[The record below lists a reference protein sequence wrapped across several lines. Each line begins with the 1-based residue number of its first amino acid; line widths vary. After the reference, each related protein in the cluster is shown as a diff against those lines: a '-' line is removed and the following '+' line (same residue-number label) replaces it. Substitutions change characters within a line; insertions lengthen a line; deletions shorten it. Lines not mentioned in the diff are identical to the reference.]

1 MVKSQSPLNVDEA
14 RKKLEE
20 LSPER
25 RALLAQLLRKK
36 AGEQEGGGRRAEP
49 ELPEIVPAPADRYAP
64 FPLTE
69 LQQAYWFGRT
79 SAFEMG
85 AVASCAYVEVE
96 RAGLDLER
104 FNRAWERLTARHDML
119 RAVVLPDG
127 RQQVLETVPPYQV
140 EVLDLR
146 SQPAEAREARLKEI
160 SAAIL
165 DHLRPADEWPLYDIR
180 AARLDEDRTRL
191 HFRFDLLAFDAAS
204 ITKLF
209 RELTVLYDNPDAV
222 LNPLEITYRDYVLA
236 ARKILDTPL
245 YKRSREY
252 WMNRLASLPPAPD
265 LPLAKSPGAVDK
277 PQFSRRRSR
286 VDADAWSRL
295 KKRAAQVDVT
305 PTGVLL
311 TIFADV
317 LATWSKSPRLT
328 INIPLF
334 NRLNLH
340 PQINDIVGYFD
351 TLLLLGFDPAPDATF
366 EARAKRA
373 QAQIW
378 SDLEHRYVDGV
389 EVLRELANLKGS
401 QTEARMP
408 VVFTSVIDEK
418 FDAVVSQF
426 GKITRG
432 VNPTSQV
439 WLDLHVDELD
449 GDLIIKWDA
458 VDELFPPGVMDEML
472 EAFVRMV
479 RRLAGGEAAWHKI
492 ERDLLPPPQVEMQK
506 KYNDTGAPLPQGL
519 LQDRIEAQVR
529 LRPDHP
535 AVIAGNQVLSYQ
547 EVYRR
552 ANRIGRWLRDQGA
565 RPNQLVAIVMEKGWE
580 QAAGVLGVIHS
591 GAAYLPI
598 DPEFPKDRIWHL
610 LDHGQVRFVLTQSW
624 IQKKL
629 EWPASVQVMCVD
641 DDNAWAGM
649 ADDRLDPVQNP
660 RDLAYVIYTSGSTGL
675 PKGVM
680 EEHEGVLNT
689 VVDINQRFGV
699 THEDRGFLLSSLGFD
714 LSVYDIFGLLSAG
727 GTIVFPDPA
736 GVRDPAHWAEQ
747 IERHWVTIWNTVP
760 ALMQLLVDY
769 VSGQGK
775 RLAPTLRLALLSG
788 DWIPVNLPDQIR
800 SLGNGPRVISL
811 GGATEASIW
820 SILYPIER
828 VDPAWKSIP
837 YGRPMVNQRFYVLNE
852 TLEPCPAWVAG
863 ELYIGG
869 IGLARGYWRDEEKTN
884 ARFITHPR
892 TGERLYRTGDLG
904 RFLPDGNIEFIG
916 RADFQVKIRGYR
928 IELGEIENILTQH
941 PAVREAVVTAVGQ
954 SQKDKRLVAYIV
966 PEAPARE
973 VEGGI
978 PEAPMAKSGNGR
990 SAGDGAVLTDPLKRM
1005 EFKLKHHGIRKDVDK
1020 PSVNLPK
1027 HQNSEIAREAYL
1039 GRQSYR
1045 RFLESPL
1052 LLERFGRFLDCLSRL
1067 EIEHSPLPKYRYP
1080 SAGGLYPVQVYLYV
1094 KPGRVEGVP
1103 GGTYYYH
1110 PEQHRLVQI
1119 SAEARIP
1126 HDIHTPNNLDIFD
1139 SSAFSIFLVGRMK
1152 AIRPLYGEQSR
1163 DFCLLEA
1170 GYMSQLLMEA
1180 AAEWDIGLCPIGGV
1194 EFSRVREAFGL
1205 DEGHEYLHCLFGGAI
1220 EPAQKRVFSFLEEST
1235 SSSMM
1240 MTLPASVRHGADD
1253 LSPENLR
1260 NYLAEKLPDY
1270 MIPVAFVRLE
1280 ALPLSSNGK
1289 VDRRA
1294 LPEPDGPQADSGVAF
1309 VQPETDIEKT
1319 IAAVWKEA
1327 LDTDRV
1333 GLDDNFFDLGGNS
1346 LRIIQVHMKLRE
1358 RVKKELALVDLFRFP
1373 TIRALSVFF
1382 SQEEDSRAEM
1392 TDSVSRADTRRALR
1406 SRRPPVR

>member
-1 MVKSQSPLNVDEA
+1 MVKSQFPLKVDDA
-14 RKKLEE
+14 RKRLEE

-36 AGEQEGGGRRAEP
+36 AGEKEGGERRRDS
-49 ELPEIVPAPADRYAP
+49 ELPEIVSAPDERYSP

-85 AVASCAYVEVE
+85 ALVSCAYVEVE

-104 FNRAWERLTARHDML
+104 FGQAWERLIARHDML

-127 RQQVLETVPPYQV
+127 RQQVLETVPPYRI

-146 SQPAEAREARLKEI
+146 GQPAEAVEARLKEV
-160 SAAIL
+160 STGML
-165 DHLRPADEWPLYDIR
+165 DDPRPADEWPLYDIR
-180 AARLDEDRTRL
+180 ATRLDDDRARL

-209 RELTVLYDNPDAV
+209 RELAVLYDNPGAE
-222 LNPLEITYRDYVLA
+222 LPPLEITYRDYVLA
-236 ARKILDTPL
+236 ARKILDSPL

-252 WMNRLASLPPAPD
+252 WMNRLTTLPPAPD
-265 LPLAKSPGAVDK
+265 LPLAKSPGAIEK
-277 PQFSRRRSR
+277 PRFSRRRAR
-286 VDADAWSRL
+286 VDADTWSRL

-317 LATWSKSPRLT
+317 LAAWSKSSRLT

-340 PQINDIVGYFD
+340 PRINDIVGYFD
-351 TLLLLGFDPAPDATF
+351 TLLLLGFDPSPEDSF

-378 SDLEHRYVDGV
+378 SDLEHRYMDGV

-418 FDAVVSQF
+418 FDAEVSRF
-426 GKITRG
+426 GQIIRG

-439 WLDLHVDELD
+439 WLDLHVDEQD

-472 EAFVRMV
+472 EAFIRLI
-479 RRLAGGEAAWHKI
+479 RRLAGDEGAWRRV
-492 ERDLLPPPQVEMQK
+492 ERDLLPPSQAEMQK
-506 KYNDTGAPLPQGL
+506 EYNQTGAPVPRGL
-519 LQDRIEAQVR
+519 LQDRFEDQVHQ
-529 LRPDHP
+529 RPDHP
-535 AVIAGNQVLSYQ
+535 AVIAGDRTLSYQ
-547 EVYRR
+547 ELYQR

-565 RPNQLVAIVMEKGWE
+565 KPNQLVAIVMEKGWE

-598 DPEFPKDRIWHL
+598 DPEFPKDRIWRL

-629 EWPASVQVMCVD
+629 EWPASVQVMSVD
-641 DDNAWAGM
+641 EDNAWAGM
-649 ADDRLDPVQNP
+649 ADDRLEPVQNP

-689 VVDINQRFGV
+689 VLDINQRFGV
-699 THEDRGFLLSSLGFD
+699 THADRGFLLSSLGFD

-747 IERHWVTIWNTVP
+747 IERHGVTIWNTVP

-769 VSGQGK
+769 VASQGR
-775 RLAPTLRLALLSG
+775 RLTPTLRLALLSG

-837 YGRPMVNQRFYVLNE
+837 YGRPMINQRFYVLNE
-852 TLEPCPAWVAG
+852 ALESCPAWVAG

-869 IGLARGYWRDEEKTN
+869 TGLARGYWRDEEKTK
-884 ARFITHPR
+884 ACFITHPR

-928 IELGEIENILTQH
+928 IELGEIETILTQH
-941 PAVREAVVTAVGQ
+941 PAVREAVVTAAGR

-966 PEAPARE
+966 PEVASQT
-973 VEGGI
+973 EGASLETRI
-978 PEAPMAKSGNGR
+978 AKGGNGR
-990 SAGDGAVLTDPLKRM
+990 SSGTGAVLTDPLRRM
-1005 EFKLKHHGIRKDVDK
+1005 EFKLKHLGIRKDGDK
-1020 PSVNLPK
+1020 PSVALPK
-1027 HQNSEIAREAYL
+1027 HQNGETAREAYL

-1052 LLERFGRFLDCLSRL
+1052 LLERFGRFLDCLSKM

-1080 SAGGLYPVQVYLYV
+1080 SAGGLYPVQVYMYV
-1094 KPGRVEGVP
+1094 KPDRVEGVP

-1110 PEQHRLVQI
+1110 PEWHRLVQL

-1126 HDIHTPNNLDIFD
+1126 HDIHTPNNFDIFD
-1139 SSAFSIFLVGRMK
+1139 SSAFSIFLVGQMN

-1170 GYMSQLLMEA
+1170 GYMSQLLMGA
-1180 AAEWDIGLCPIGGV
+1180 AAEWDIGLCPIGGAD
-1194 EFSRVREAFGL
+1194 FGRVREAFGL

-1220 EPAQKRVFSFLEEST
+1220 DPAQKRVFSFLEEST
-1235 SSSMM
+1235 SASMM
-1240 MTLPASVRHGADD
+1240 MTLPASARDGADA
-1253 LSPENLR
+1253 LRPENLR
-1260 NYLAEKLPDY
+1260 AYLAEKLPDY
-1270 MIPVAFVRLE
+1270 MIPAAFVRLDS
-1280 ALPLSSNGK
+1280 LPLSSNGK

-1294 LPEPDGPQADSGVAF
+1294 LPEPDGLQADSGVAF

-1319 IAAVWKEA
+1319 IADVWKEA

-1346 LRIIQVHMKLRE
+1346 LRIIQVHMKLRD
-1358 RVKKELALVDLFRFP
+1358 RVMKELALVDLFRFP
-1373 TIRALSVFF
+1373 TIRALSGFL
-1382 SQEEDSRAEM
+1382 SQGDESRPEM
-1392 TDSVSRADTRRALR
+1392 SGTASRADTRRALR
-1406 SRRPPVR
+1406 NRRLQNR

>member
-1 MVKSQSPLNVDEA
+1 MVKSESPLNVDEA

-36 AGEQEGGGRRAEP
+36 AMEQEGGMRRMEP
-49 ELPEIVPAPADRYAP
+49 GLPEIVPDPAGRYAP

-85 AVASCAYVEVE
+85 AVVSCAYVEVE
-96 RAGLDLER
+96 RAGLDLHR
-104 FNRAWERLTARHDML
+104 FEQAWERLTARHDML

-127 RQQVLETVPPYQV
+127 RQQVLETVPPYRV

-146 SQPAEAREARLKEI
+146 GLPADAAEARLKEI
-160 SAAIL
+160 SQAIL
-165 DHLRPADEWPLYDIR
+165 DDLRPADEWPLYDIR
-180 AARLDEDRTRL
+180 AARLDGDRTRL

-209 RELTVLYDNPDAV
+209 RELTILYDNPAAE
-222 LNPLEITYRDYVLA
+222 LKPLEITYRDYVLA
-236 ARKILDTPL
+236 ARKILDSPL
-245 YKRSREY
+245 YKKSREY
-252 WMNRLASLPPAPD
+252 WMNRLTTLPPAPD
-265 LPLAKSPGAVDK
+265 LPLAKSPGAVEK
-277 PQFSRRRSR
+277 PRFSRRRAR
-286 VDADAWSRL
+286 VDADTWSRL
-295 KKRAAQVDVT
+295 KKRAALVDVT

-328 INIPLF
+328 VNIPLF

-351 TLLLLGFDPAPDATF
+351 TLLLLGFDPAPDETF

-378 SDLEHRYVDGV
+378 SDLEHRYMDGV
-389 EVLRELANLKGS
+389 EVLRELAAMKGS
-401 QTEARMP
+401 QSEARMP

-418 FDAVVSQF
+418 FDTVVSQF
-426 GKITRG
+426 GKIARG

-439 WLDLHVDELD
+439 WLDLHVDEQD
-449 GDLIIKWDA
+449 GDLIVKWDA

-472 EAFVRMV
+472 EAFVRLI
-479 RRLAGGEAAWHKI
+479 RRLAGEEAAWHRV
-492 ERDLLPPPQVEMQK
+492 ERDLLPPAQAEMQK
-506 KYNDTGAPLPQGL
+506 QYNATGAPVPHGL
-519 LQDRIEAQVR
+519 LQDRIEEQVHQ
-529 LRPDHP
+529 RPDHP
-535 AVIAGNQVLSYQ
+535 AVIAGNHVLSYQ
-547 EVYRR
+547 ELYRR
-552 ANRIGRWLRDQGA
+552 ANRIGRRLRDEGA
-565 RPNQLVAIVMEKGWE
+565 KPNQLVAIIMEKGWE

-610 LDHGQVRFVLTQSW
+610 LEHGQVRFVLTQSW

-629 EWPASVQVMCVD
+629 EWPESVQVMSVD
-641 DDNAWAGM
+641 EENAWAGI
-649 ADDRLDPVQNP
+649 ADSRLEPVQNP

-689 VVDINQRFGV
+689 VIDINERFGV
-699 THEDRGFLLSSLGFD
+699 THADRGFLLSSLGFD

-747 IERHWVTIWNTVP
+747 IERHGVTIWNTVP

-769 VSGQGK
+769 ISSQGQ
-775 RLAPTLRLALLSG
+775 RLTPTLRLVLLSG

-852 TLEPCPAWVAG
+852 ALEPCPVWVAG

-966 PEAPARE
+966 PEGASQTEGAPLDTR
-973 VEGGI
+973 I
-978 PEAPMAKSGNGR
+978 AKGGNGR
-990 SAGDGAVLTDPLKRM
+990 PDGSAAVLTDPLKRL
-1005 EFKLKHHGIRKDVDK
+1005 EFKLQHHAIRQDEDK
-1020 PSVNLPK
+1020 PTYALPK
-1027 HQNSEIAREAYL
+1027 HLASERAREAYL
-1039 GRQSYR
+1039 ARQSYR

-1052 LLERFGRFLDCLSRL
+1052 LLERFGRFLDCLSKL

-1094 KPGRVEGVP
+1094 KPGRVAGVP

-1119 SAEARIP
+1119 SAEAPIP
-1126 HDIHTPNNLDIFD
+1126 HDIHTPNNFDIFE
-1139 SSAFSIFLVGRMK
+1139 SSAFSIFLVGRMN
-1152 AIRPLYGEQSR
+1152 AIAPLYGEASR

-1194 EFSRVREAFGL
+1194 IFDRVREAFGL
-1205 DEGHEYLHCLFGGAI
+1205 DEGHEYLHCLCGGAI
-1220 EPAQKRVFSFLEEST
+1220 DPAQKRVFSFLDEST
-1235 SSSMM
+1235 ASSMM
-1240 MTLPASVRHGADD
+1240 MTLPASAQSGVDELR
-1253 LSPENLR
+1253 PENLR
-1260 NYLAEKLPDY
+1260 AYLAEKLPDY
-1270 MIPVAFVRLE
+1270 MIPAAFVRLE

-1294 LPEPDGPQADSGVAF
+1294 LPEPEGLPAESGVAF
-1309 VQPETDIEKT
+1309 VRPETEIEQT
-1319 IAAVWKEA
+1319 IAAVWREA
-1327 LDTDRV
+1327 LDTERV
-1333 GLDDNFFDLGGNS
+1333 GIDDNFFDLGGNS

-1358 RVKKELALVDLFRFP
+1358 RIQKDLALVDLFRFP
-1373 TIRALSVFF
+1373 TIRALSAFL
-1382 SQEEDSRAEM
+1382 SQGEDLRPEM
-1392 TDSVSRADTRRALR
+1392 SGSVSRADTRRALR
-1406 SRRPPVR
+1406 NRRQPAR